1 MLKGSF
7 AICESTPTATKLGA
21 FRALVLACLL
31 FAAGIGPATAAS
43 DETVRNFIER
53 VNQAST
59 DLLSA
64 DEKAEERCRSLL
76 GWAFD
81 VPAMAQYALGK
92 AWDRATSA
100 EREDFLAA
108 FEGAISC
115 RLSSPHAGLSRRD
128 DELCRSKA
136 SGWRRP
142 QGCKPLEPAR
152 CRGNLD
158 LEIAAFG
165 PVLAHSRRGDRWE
178 QRLEQRT
185 SRICRDSRCQSW
197 RYQRG
202 DRLYPQARRPW
213 TIE

>member
-64 DEKAEERCRSLL
+64 DEKAERTVPPPAWLGVRSFRRWRNMPSARP
-76 GWAFD
+76 GT
-81 VPAMAQYALGK
+81 VQ
-92 AWDRATSA
+92 RAPSA
-100 EREDFLAA
+100 RTFLAA

-136 SGWRRP
+136 SGRRRP
-142 QGCKPLEPAR
+142 HGCKPP
-152 CRGNLD
+152 
-158 LEIAAFG
+158 
-165 PVLAHSRRGDRWE
+165 
-178 QRLEQRT
+178 
-185 SRICRDSRCQSW
+185 
-197 RYQRG
+197 
-202 DRLYPQARRPW
+202 
-213 TIE
+213 